1 MSSERADVYR
11 YNVVDFFILD
21 LSEIAVLIYL
31 ISSLTLS
38 SIILTIQQILF
49 TFLTSIINFVKIP

>member
-1 MSSERADVYR
+1 MSSERADVHR

-38 SIILTIQQILF
+38 SIILTIQQILL